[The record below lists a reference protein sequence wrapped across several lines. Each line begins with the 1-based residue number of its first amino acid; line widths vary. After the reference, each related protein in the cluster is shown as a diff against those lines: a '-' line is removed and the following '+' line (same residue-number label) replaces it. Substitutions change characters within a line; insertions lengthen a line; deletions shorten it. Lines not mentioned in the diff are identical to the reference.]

1 MKKYVIS
8 LSIVVLS
15 CTNAVA
21 ADWSSLSI
29 ERNDLEIYNL
39 INCPTSQ
46 LASTKADERSN
57 TVDYTKSIS
66 VMLAKFAPPERG
78 NPDTQG
84 DNQGGGQ
91 R

>member
-29 ERNDLEIYNL
+29 ERNDLELYNL

-46 LASTKADERSN
+46 LVSTKTDEHSN

-66 VMLAKFAPPERG
+66 VMLAKFADPERG
-78 NPDTQG
+78 NPD
-84 DNQGGGQ
+84 DANNQGGGQ